1 MMRVF
6 RFLAGG
12 LLLPGVIVTTVWFS
26 APWWLARVAEYELT
40 KLGFD
45 HITLAI
51 EHVGLHQSRMSGLHL
66 KQEGGTLEIDA
77 GNATLSYNIPAL
89 LRRQIDSLKLETLD
103 VELHPSR
110 QTQGASGLIL
120 LSPATLFSAIPVSR
134 IDVERITLRRFDADN
149 QTVQELS
156 GKASYSDRALHLNL
170 GESDRQGVQAMLSL
184 SEAGSCEAR
193 LSRGDTEIVRTECQ
207 LTQQKS
213 RTVLQGL
220 LHADLAALDDLL
232 SVWVAMP
239 EHRLSGTMQLTW
251 TAELPAQVDTGRL
264 REDLHFETSF
274 DVDAD
279 IEAKPQPYRLLLK
292 GKVGYAGGKATW
304 SIADDSLVRFGEKL
318 RSRLS
323 FAGISGEGS
332 LGEQWE
338 LSLAK
343 GGELL
348 FRDLTSGEP
357 TAPQVNLKLLRPLLL
372 SISDDADLLLSQ
384 PAEIEILA
392 DRGGWQNNS
401 LISRDIKLNL
411 KAGKLMSP
419 VGSMLV
425 DDLRLESNAV
435 SVPPGTLALDF
446 DLSRDPLTAKGR
458 LSARDGSMDVDWNL
472 SHSMKQNAGRMSFTA
487 VPLQFPAAG
496 PVLAGLLGQREVL
509 NLQGGTLGCKGQMQW
524 SGKQPFA
531 GDIRLGLQNLKGA
544 FQTTTF
550 SGLNGDMQI
559 TVDARALNMSSKAL
573 SAQMLDVGLPLAHVS
588 MQTSVHYPFKGK
600 VRAVLKEVKAE
611 AFGGLISSKKI
622 DIDTGR
628 KSNPFVVRLEHID
641 ASALV
646 EFRKQEGLFAE
657 GLLDGTLPFDWT
669 DKGLTLTAGIL
680 DARVPGGLIRYL
692 GTASMQQIA
701 ATDKFGGMAMQILND
716 FHFRVL
722 HTQADY
728 QPDGELALR
737 IELKG
742 NNPGYEN
749 GRQIE
754 FNLNIEENVLKLLQS
769 LRTVGEISDRIE
781 KSIQK
786 KK

>member
-40 KLGFD
+40 KLGFK

-89 LRRQIDSLKLETLD
+89 LRQQIDSLKLETLD

-110 QTQGASGLIL
+110 QTQGAGGLIL
-120 LSPATLFSAIPVSR
+120 LSPAALFSGIPVSR

-149 QTVQELS
+149 QTVQELN
-156 GKASYSDRALHLNL
+156 GKASYADRAFQLNL
-170 GESDRQGVQAMLSL
+170 GESDRQGLQAILSL
-184 SEAGSCEAR
+184 SEAGSCGAR
-193 LSRGDTEIVRTECQ
+193 LSRGDMEIVRAECQ
-207 LTQQKS
+207 LAQQS
-213 RTVLQGL
+213 RTVLQGR

-239 EHRLSGTMQLTW
+239 EHRLSGTMQLRW

-264 REDLHFETSF
+264 REDLRFEASF
-274 DVDAD
+274 DVDAG
-279 IEAKPQPYRLLLK
+279 IEAKQQPYHLLLK
-292 GKVGYAGGKATW
+292 GKVGYAGGKGTW
-304 SIADDSLVRFGEKL
+304 SIADDSLVRFGDKL

-323 FAGISGEGS
+323 FAGLSGEGS
-332 LGEQWE
+332 RGEQWG
-338 LSLAK
+338 LSLAR

-348 FRDLTSGEP
+348 FRDLTSGEV
-357 TAPQVNLKLLRPLLL
+357 TTPQMHLKLLRPMLL
-372 SISDDADLLLSQ
+372 SISEDADLLLSQ

-392 DRGGWQNNS
+392 DRWGWHKNS
-401 LISRDIKLNL
+401 LISQGIKLNL

-419 VGSMLV
+419 VGNMLV
-425 DDLRLESNAV
+425 DDLRLESDAV
-435 SVPPGTLALDF
+435 SVPAGTLALDF
-446 DLSRDPLTAKGR
+446 NLSRDPLTANGR
-458 LSARDGSMDVDWNL
+458 LSARDGSMDVDWHL
-472 SHSMKQNAGRMSFTA
+472 SHSMKQTAGRMSFTA

-509 NLQGGTLGCKGQMQW
+509 NLQGGTLGCKGQLQW

-531 GDIRLGLQNLKGA
+531 GDIRLGLQDLKGA

-550 SGLNGDMQI
+550 SGLNGDMDI
-559 TVDARALNMSSKAL
+559 TVDAWALNMSSKSL

-588 MQTSVHYPFKGK
+588 MQVSLHYPFKGK
-600 VRAVLKEVKAE
+600 VRAVLEEVKAE
-611 AFGGLISSKKI
+611 SLGGLISSEKV

-628 KSNPFVVRLEHID
+628 KSNPFVVRLEHVD
-641 ASALV
+641 ASQLV
-646 EFRKQEGLFAE
+646 EFRKQDGLFAE
-657 GLLDGTLPFDWT
+657 GLLDGTLPFDRT

-692 GTASMQQIA
+692 GTASMQQMV

-716 FHFRVL
+716 FHFSVL

-728 QPDGELALR
+728 QPDGQLALR

-742 NNPGYEN
+742 NNPAYEN

-769 LRTVGEISDRIE
+769 LRAADEISDRVE
-781 KSIQK
+781 KRIQQK
-786 KK
+786 K

>member
-40 KLGFD
+40 KLGFK

-77 GNATLSYNIPAL
+77 GNATLSYDIPTL
-89 LRRQIDSLKLETLD
+89 LRHQIDSLELETLD

-110 QTQGASGLIL
+110 QTQGAGGLIL
-120 LSPATLFSAIPVSR
+120 LSPAALFAGIPVGR
-134 IDVERITLRRFDADN
+134 IDVERIRLRRFDASN
-149 QTVQELS
+149 QTVQELN
-156 GKASYSDRALHLNL
+156 GKASYADRALQLNL
-170 GESDRQGVQAMLSL
+170 GESDRQGLHAMLSL
-184 SEAGSCEAR
+184 SEAGSCGGR
-193 LSRGDTEIVRTECQ
+193 LSRGDMEIVRTECQ

-213 RTVLQGL
+213 RTVLQGQ

-239 EHRLSGTMQLTW
+239 EHRLNGTMQLTW
-251 TAELPAQVDTGRL
+251 TGELPAQVDAGRL
-264 REDLHFETSF
+264 REDLRFEASF

-292 GKVGYAGGKATW
+292 GKVGYAGGKGTW
-304 SIADDSLVRFGEKL
+304 SIADDSLVRFGDKL

-323 FAGISGEGS
+323 FSGLSGEGS
-332 LGEQWE
+332 WGEQWE
-338 LSLAK
+338 LSLVR

-348 FRDLTSGEP
+348 FSDLASGEL
-357 TAPQVNLKLLRPLLL
+357 TAPQMTVKLLRPMSL

-392 DRGGWQNNS
+392 DRAGWQKSS
-401 LISRDIKLNL
+401 LISQGIKLNL

-425 DDLRLESNAV
+425 DDLRLESNAA
-435 SVPPGTLALDF
+435 SVPAGTLTLDF

-472 SHSMKQNAGRMSFTA
+472 SHSIKHNAGRMSFTA

-496 PVLAGLLGQREVL
+496 SVLAGLLGQHEML
-509 NLQGGTLGCKGQMQW
+509 NLQGGTLSCKGQLQW

-531 GDIRLGLQNLKGA
+531 GDIRLGLQDLKGA

-550 SGLNGDMQI
+550 SGLNGDMEI

-600 VRAVLKEVKAE
+600 VRAVLEEVKAE
-611 AFGGLISSKKI
+611 ALGGLISSETV

-628 KSNPFVVRLEHID
+628 KSNPFVVRLEHVD
-641 ASALV
+641 ASQLV

-669 DKGLTLTAGIL
+669 EKGLTLTAGIL
-680 DARVPGGLIRYL
+680 DARAPGGLIRYL
-692 GTASMQQIA
+692 GTASMQQMA
-701 ATDKFGGMAMQILND
+701 ATDKFGGMAMQILSD

-722 HTQADY
+722 HAQADY
-728 QPDGELALR
+728 QPDGQLALR
-737 IELKG
+737 IELRG

-749 GRQIE
+749 GRPIE

-769 LRTVGEISDRIE
+769 LRAAGGISDRVE
-781 KSIQK
+781 KGIWRK
-786 KK
+786 K